1 MTCNITSNLPAW
13 WQKQYSIVQFQV
25 ESCQVWTLV
34 KSKLKVKSKDL
45 DLSNTKIKGTT
56 PPLHHPTNNFSSNSR
71 GLHSRETSLQSV
83 SKGGLRHVRWKMWS
97 NFFVIWNFLAIPRV
111 LERELG
117 WAELDGMA
125 SMTLT
130 PAVSARQSSCLLEHF
145 ANKFAYQHHGGKLKI
160 WFSYKIPFICHIPD
174 KNQSTG

>member
-1 MTCNITSNLPAW
+1 MCSTHC
-13 WQKQYSIVQFQV
+13 K
-25 ESCQVWTLV
+25 
-34 KSKLKVKSKDL
+34 
-45 DLSNTKIKGTT
+45 
-56 PPLHHPTNNFSSNSR
+56 
-71 GLHSRETSLQSV
+71 ETSIQSV

-97 NFFVIWNFLAIPRV
+97 NFFVIWTFLAIPRV

-125 SMTLT
+125 SLTLT

-145 ANKFAYQHHGGKLKI
+145 ANNFAYQHHGGTLKI

-174 KNQSTG
+174 KNQSTGKKVTPVLRFGNQNGKVAKGLPYSLTLPFLIRFW